1 LSVRILSIRI
11 LSIRIAVILR
21 RTLIPYPAVSVIL
34 RGLLILRILK
44 ILGVLGGLI
53 ILRRRRS
60 LTVLSVRLVLTHL
73 RLSVY
78 SGGIHTVGV
87 VSLRAGRVTAMR
99 AFLKTY
105 VYLLSAIRAK
115 CKRHFPKFLSVAGEA
130 PAGKYFL

>member
-1 LSVRILSIRI
+1 
-11 LSIRIAVILR
+11 
-21 RTLIPYPAVSVIL
+21 
-34 RGLLILRILK
+34 
-44 ILGVLGGLI
+44 
-53 ILRRRRS
+53 